1 MTEQQ
6 PGALAADRREKLGGD
21 GVTEPAEGNQCEAR
35 AACEHFYASH
45 CYRGM
50 SIRLC
55 MTCHEPDWDDL
66 AEQLAAASAVPS
78 PPVAAIETTWT
89 PEQIAEFRELFD
101 AAMVSPGP
109 LRVLPRDPVAD
120 AEHVEAAA
128 AVLERRY
135 PGTRPDAL
143 QDVLSELWAI
153 SRAWRRIAAEGAS
166 ER

>member
-66 AEQLAAASAVPS
+66 AEQLA
-78 PPVAAIETTWT
+78 
-89 PEQIAEFRELFD
+89 
-101 AAMVSPGP
+101 
-109 LRVLPRDPVAD
+109 D